1 MASTCYCRFVISRG
15 SGGTSAA
22 EAFMNSRG
30 GGEAARLEF
39 ELSPLTL
46 CKIFTNVCPLD
57 VTTEYEAISFSVTNF
72 QDI

>member
-1 MASTCYCRFVISRG
+1 
-15 SGGTSAA
+15 
-22 EAFMNSRG
+22 MNSRG

-72 QDI
+72 QDIWKGANDVRFVHLSS